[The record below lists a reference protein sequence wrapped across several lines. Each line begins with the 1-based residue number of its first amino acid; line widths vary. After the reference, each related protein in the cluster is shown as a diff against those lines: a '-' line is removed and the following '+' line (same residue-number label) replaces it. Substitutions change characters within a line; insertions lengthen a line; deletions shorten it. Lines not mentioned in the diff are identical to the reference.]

1 MSIHTIRMPD
11 IGEGIAEVE
20 IVEWRVK
27 VGDGVAED
35 QTLCEVMTD
44 KAAVEVP
51 SPAAGRV
58 VELGGAIGQVM
69 ALGSVRIR
77 IDYGSGAGEK
87 VPAHA
92 PPAQVAAVPPPS
104 GQVGATPPSS
114 DLPITPP
121 SIATKPPTP
130 GRMPPRSPASAAPT
144 YSASSSTAPRAL
156 AAPAVRERARV
167 LGVDL
172 SRLNGSGPDGR
183 IVHADLDATQ
193 STVPRATT
201 TTAAAPTDGT
211 REVTIWPRIRRRSI
225 RRPSG

>member
-92 PPAQVAAVPPPS
+92 PPAQVAAVPTL
-104 GQVGATPPSS
+104 GAGRGNAAVVRPADNAAVHSNQTTDARPH
-114 DLPITPP
+114 
-121 SIATKPPTP
+121 ATAVAGVCSADIFGIVFDRAACA
-130 GRMPPRSPASAAPT
+130 GRAGRARARPRSRRRSLTPEWQRCPTAASCTPI
-144 YSASSSTAPRAL
+144 STQRN
-156 AAPAVRERARV
+156 RRFRARRPQPP
-167 LGVDL
+167 LHL
-172 SRLNGSGPDGR
+172 PT
-183 IVHADLDATQ
+183 A
-193 STVPRATT
+193 RAT
-201 TTAAAPTDGT
+201 
-211 REVTIWPRIRRRSI
+211 VTIWPRIRRRSI
-225 RRPSG
+225 R